1 MKARLIETGEWL
13 TVNPCDDGFYDVE
26 THNIYDAD
34 ELDFSRGFD
43 WETFRREAAKDI
55 LANMMSCPTTMNL
68 GDKVIKTVGDYVS
81 FAVGLADELIKRLK
95 EDKK

>member
-1 MKARLIETGEWL
+1 MKAKLIETGEWI

-43 WETFRREAAKDI
+43 WEVFRREAAKDFI
-55 LANMMSCPTTMNL
+55 AAYMVQNGQDFYSPRYHPDIVKRAIN
-68 GDKVIKTVGDYVS
+68 
-81 FAVGLADELIKRLK
+81 LADELIKQLK
-95 EDKK
+95 GNKK